1 MNLQF
6 NNTNG
11 NTNTA
16 SGGSG
21 SKSNPLTAPLV
32 TPQQQLTG
40 LPSSLVRTLPYS
52 HSNAQ
57 SQSQSQSQPA
67 NAASSPIDREAPYIA
82 VDGRRKRRRTTF
94 EDAFHQC
101 LSMTVMDNET
111 ATTTTPT
118 PRDEHAHAN
127 NTILQDDEIM
137 TPVKDDIHNN
147 NKYDSPVTREGG
159 ISKRLDYQD
168 YEEMPP
174 LQPTIYRMRMSCTD
188 IPGKTDD
195 DEEESMFSNPDSGGD
210 AFSYSGTSSSSNS
223 NSNSNSSSTSVSA
236 SAPASASLPVL
247 FAPRKAKKHAEH
259 LDPVDERIEELIRH
273 SRIKALML
281 SNREKQKQKAYEK
294 CKSQQMDEKEMDRG
308 DDGGGGDSGG
318 GARSSSSSS
327 AVDVGVD
334 NDNDN
339 TCTLRRKN
347 EKEKS
352 LFTGKST
359 DDFHATDTSTWR
371 TLERRGSSFMSIT
384 SGSLLSGDEATYSSS
399 NSRSRSNSVPRTMKY
414 SESMDVEMS

>member
-1 MNLQF
+1 
-6 NNTNG
+6 
-11 NTNTA
+11 
-16 SGGSG
+16 
-21 SKSNPLTAPLV
+21 
-32 TPQQQLTG
+32 
-40 LPSSLVRTLPYS
+40 
-52 HSNAQ
+52 
-57 SQSQSQSQPA
+57 
-67 NAASSPIDREAPYIA
+67 
-82 VDGRRKRRRTTF
+82 
-94 EDAFHQC
+94 
-101 LSMTVMDNET
+101 MTVMDNET

-195 DEEESMFSNPDSGGD
+195 DEEESMFSNPDSSGD
-210 AFSYSGTSSSSNS
+210 AFSYSGTSSSS

-308 DDGGGGDSGG
+308 DGGGGGGGSG
-318 GARSSSSSS
+318 GARSSSSSI
-327 AVDVGVD
+327 AVDVD